1 MYGLSRMYYE
11 MPDGTIKQVN
21 PFTGTEVWT
30 VPGRS
35 KKPITNRPPATATK
49 IERREPENY
58 CNFCKANYLN
68 VPPEKS
74 RVIFRNGRYETVNA
88 INTRDYFNTVAE
100 FRRVPNLFEIVTMDY
115 WRLNHGYKL
124 SDANQEWKDR
134 VLSSAEGREHV
145 RRVLELKMRL
155 SGKTEAEIAAV
166 SDQDV
171 YSLADA
177 FFGGGHE
184 LVIGRRHYR
193 DDAEYSS
200 DLCSSG
206 GLTPQEHYEYLRFTT
221 AALLDIH
228 ANNRYVRYVSV
239 FQNWLAPA
247 GASFDH
253 LHKQLVAIDEWGA
266 SVEEEVEL
274 ARKNPNIYNELVV
287 NFAAYSNL
295 VFAENEH
302 AIALAD
308 IGHRYPTLAVY
319 SKSANL
325 RPWELT
331 DAELWGFSTLVHA
344 CHAAMGSQIACN
356 EEWYYAPRDALVRI
370 PLHLL
375 IKWRTNNPAGFEG
388 GTKIYIN
395 PISPTDLRDMVV
407 PRLYELRDKG
417 QIGGFKLAE
426 ECPCEPNSLRYYL
439 AKS

>member
-30 VPGRS
+30 VPGRG
-35 KKPITNRPPATATK
+35 KKPITNRPPSTATK
-49 IERREPENY
+49 LEHHEPESY
-58 CNFCKANYLN
+58 CNFCRANYLN
-68 VPPEKS
+68 VPPEKA
-74 RVIFRNGRYETVNA
+74 RVVLRDGRYEVLPS
-88 INTRDYFNTVAE
+88 INTKDYFSTVAE

-124 SDANQEWKDR
+124 SPVNQEWKQR
-134 VLSSAEGREHV
+134 ILASPEGRQHI

-155 SGKTEAEIAAV
+155 SGRTEQEIAGLTDKDI
-166 SDQDV
+166 SEL
-171 YSLADA
+171 SDA

-184 LVIGRRHYR
+184 LVIARRHYR
-193 DDAEYSS
+193 AGAEYSS

-206 GLTPQEHYEYLRFTT
+206 NLTPQEHFEYLRFSI
-221 AALLDIH
+221 AALNDIY

-253 LHKQLVAIDEWGA
+253 LHKQLVAVDEWGA
-266 SVEEEVEL
+266 SVEQEVDL

-295 VFAENEH
+295 VFAENDY
-302 AIALAD
+302 AVALAE
-308 IGHRYPTLAVY
+308 IGHRFPTLAVY
-319 SKSANL
+319 SKASNL

-331 DAELWGFSTLVHA
+331 GEELWGFSTLVHA
-344 CHAAMGSQIACN
+344 CHAAMGIQIACN
-356 EEWYYAPRDALVRI
+356 EEWYYAPRDALVKMPWHI
-370 PLHLL
+370 L

-395 PISPTDLRDMVV
+395 PISPTDLRDMIV
-407 PRLYELRDKG
+407 PRLYELRAKG
-417 QIGGFKLAE
+417 EIGGFKVAE
-426 ECPCEPNSLRYYL
+426 ECSCEPNSLKYYL
-439 AKS
+439 AKA

>member
-30 VPGRS
+30 VPGRG
-35 KKPITNRPPATATK
+35 KKPITNKPPATATR
-49 IERREPENY
+49 IERREPEDY
-58 CNFCKANYLN
+58 CNFCRANYLN
-68 VPPEKS
+68 VPPEKG
-74 RVIFRNGRYETVNA
+74 RVVYRDGRYDIVSA
-88 INTRDYFNTVAE
+88 VDTRDYYSTAAE

-124 SDANQEWKDR
+124 SAKNQQWKER
-134 VLSSAEGREHV
+134 ILSSPEGKQHV
-145 RRVLELKMRL
+145 RRVLELKLRL
-155 SGKTEAEIAAV
+155 SGKTEQEI
-166 SDQDV
+166 
-171 YSLADA
+171 LALTDKDIYGLSDA

-184 LVIGRRHYR
+184 LIIGRRHYK
-193 DDAEYSS
+193 DGAEYSS

-206 GLTPQEHYEYLRFTT
+206 CLTPQEHYEYLRFTIH
-221 AALLDIH
+221 AVNDIY
-228 ANNRYVRYVSV
+228 ANNRYARYVSV

-266 SVEEEVEL
+266 SVEEEVDL
-274 ARKNPNIYNELVV
+274 IRKNPNIYNELVV

-295 VFAENEH
+295 VFAENDH
-302 AIALAD
+302 AIALAE
-308 IGHRYPTLAVY
+308 IGHRHPTLAVY

-331 DAELWGFSTLVHA
+331 GEELWGFSVLVHA

-356 EEWYYAPRDALVRI
+356 EEWYYAPRDALVKM
-370 PLHLL
+370 PWHML

-395 PISPTDLRDMVV
+395 PISPTDLRDMIV

-417 QIGGFKLAE
+417 QIGGFKVAE

-439 AKS
+439 AKA

>member
-30 VPGRS
+30 VPGRG

-58 CNFCKANYLN
+58 CNFCRSSYLN
-68 VPPEKS
+68 VPPEKA
-74 RVIFRNGRYETVNA
+74 RLVAKDGRYEILSN
-88 INTRDYFNTVAE
+88 IETREYLNSVAE

-124 SDANQEWKDR
+124 SVKNQQWKDR
-134 VLSSAEGREHV
+134 ILSSTEGRDHV
-145 RRVLELKMRL
+145 RRVIELKMRL
-155 SGKTEAEIAAV
+155 SGKTEQEISTL
-166 SDQDV
+166 SDKDIADH
-171 YSLADA
+171 ADA
-177 FFGGGHE
+177 FFAGGHE

-193 DDAEYSS
+193 DGAEYSS

-206 GLTPQEHYEYLRFTT
+206 CLTAQEHFEYLRFTI
-221 AALLDIH
+221 AAMNDIY

-266 SVEEEVEL
+266 SVETEVEL
-274 ARKNPNIYNELVV
+274 ARKNPNIYNEFVV

-295 VFAENEH
+295 VFAENDY
-302 AIALAD
+302 AVALAD

-319 SKSANL
+319 SKAANL

-331 DAELWGFSTLVHA
+331 GEELWGFSCLVHA
-344 CHAAMGSQIACN
+344 CHAAMGNQIACN
-356 EEWYYAPRDALVRI
+356 EEWYYAPRDALVKM
-370 PLHLL
+370 PLHVL

-395 PISPTDLRDMVV
+395 PISPPDLRDMIV
-407 PRLYELRDKG
+407 PRLYELRDHG
-417 QIGGFKLAE
+417 HIGGLKIAE

>member
-1 MYGLSRMYYE
+1 MYYE

-21 PFTGTEVWT
+21 PFSGTEVWT
-30 VPGRS
+30 VPGRG
-35 KKPITNRPPATATK
+35 KKPITNRPPATATR
-49 IERREPENY
+49 IERHHPEDY
-58 CNFCKANYLN
+58 CNFCPAHYLN

-74 RVIFRNGRYETVNA
+74 RLVRHGDKWELLTGID
-88 INTRDYFNTVAE
+88 TRDYFRTAAE

-124 SDANQEWKDR
+124 SHKNADWKQR
-134 VLSSAEGREHV
+134 ILSSSEGREHV

-155 SGKTEAEIAAV
+155 SGRTEQQIAALT
-166 SDQDV
+166 QDEMADL
-171 YSLADA
+171 SDA

-184 LVIGRRHYR
+184 LIVARRHYR
-193 DDAEYSS
+193 EGAEYSS

-206 GLTPQEHYEYLRFTT
+206 ALSQQEHYWYLKFTIE
-221 AALLDIH
+221 AIKDIY
-228 ANNRYVRYVSV
+228 ANNRYCRYVSV

-253 LHKQLVAIDEWGA
+253 LHKQMVALDEWGS
-266 SVEEEVEL
+266 SVEQEVDL

-287 NFAAYSNL
+287 NFAAYNNL
-295 VFAENEH
+295 IFAENDY
-302 AIALAD
+302 AVALAE

-319 SKSANL
+319 SKAMNL
-325 RPWELT
+325 RPWEHT
-331 DAELWGFSTLVHA
+331 DEELWGFSMLVHA

-356 EEWYYAPRDALVRI
+356 EEWYYAPRDGLVRV
-370 PLHLL
+370 PWHML

-407 PRLYELRDKG
+407 PRLYELRG
-417 QIGGFKLAE
+417 RNEIGGFRVAE
-426 ECPCEPNSLRYYL
+426 ECACEPNMLKYYL
-439 AKS
+439 AKA